1 MTDREIADIPRRFVA
16 VLVSNRR
23 VTVPKELAAAWQMQ
37 EGESWVFEIVR
48 RVEVD
53 A

>member
-1 MTDREIADIPRRFVA
+1 MTDREINDLPRRFLA
-16 VLVSNRR
+16 NIISGNR
-23 VTVPKELAAAWQMQ
+23 VTIDKELVAAWQMQ
-37 EGESWVFEIVR
+37 EGETWIFEIVR

>member
-1 MTDREIADIPRRFVA
+1 MTEIKDIPRRFIA
-16 VLVSNRR
+16 NIISGNRITIDKDLV
-23 VTVPKELAAAWQMQ
+23 AAWQMQ
-37 EGESWVFEIVR
+37 EGEAWVFEIVR